1 MKNWFNSFILCT
13 QPFLLPLIF
22 DGSIVLCWLPFYLNN
37 ILLFLESPMVNC
49 FFNIHSPF
57 FLTNK
62 PTFVGSSNVSSKKN
76 KELHFLVFLMTKTI
90 MSPGS
95 GQWGVSRSCGVGLQ
109 ENAFTKGLIQQ
120 EKFSCSSPLLFR
132 LTWSTDKMAGAAAA
146 IMWPWEN
153 LEGR

>member
-22 DGSIVLCWLPFYLNN
+22 DGSIVLCWLLFYLNN

-62 PTFVGSSNVSSKKN
+62 PTFVGSSNVSSKK
-76 KELHFLVFLMTKTI
+76 KQKTALL
-90 MSPGS
+90 SFPYDKDNHVTRFWSVRCKQKLWGGAS
-95 GQWGVSRSCGVGLQ
+95 GKR
-109 ENAFTKGLIQQ
+109 FYKGANSARKTLLL
-120 EKFSCSSPLLFR
+120 FSPLVP
-132 LTWSTDKMAGAAAA
+132 SY
-146 IMWPWEN
+146 
-153 LEGR
+153 LEHR